1 MDNASKIAALKT
13 PKPTI
18 ASRRPML
25 NSQRSMSVLSINTSA
40 THHDLMRRNSS
51 STTTSSRHR
60 SGIHASSTPPPPL
73 PTSAT
78 GAQMSPEEL
87 SSKIADSFQQFS
99 SMLSQLSTNTTSQQK
114 HQRTHNTAA
123 AKPGEVTTPTAP
135 VTPPPALPRL
145 PSVKPTLVRHPPSS
159 PPQQPQRQQQKKQRR
174 SLEKPIKQKA
184 KRPTALVTTSHEKT
198 AARQEDEEDTI
209 EATKLVEIYS
219 RYAVF
224 NEHYNLDEIPLLHG
238 NTRLRHRLLIKWFNR
253 AASIGDLDTMKRMLA
268 TTQVSLDATDD
279 AKTGI
284 TALMYAAYFGHFQ
297 CLQLLLN
304 HQKQASM
311 DIVNQQDKK
320 GWTALVWAVHGHQLD
335 AVKTLLDHGA
345 NKNLKTRQ
353 ARTVHQYP
361 TLHAIKELLGEQMV
375 PVPVPEPDAAAIPPA
390 LTPAPAPAPHPQAT
404 EPLDSPTTP
413 TPTTASIPHHNLHYQ
428 ASVDGYSHF
437 LNHHQHTKAK
447 PTSSSGSTAT
457 SRPTDSPK
465 LTPPDFSQLLSIATP
480 PKEQQQQRNK
490 EAPQPVMTQEEE
502 EDLKQWEASVK
513 SLSTFSWNQC
523 LPDQMFVFSQD
534 ELHYIL
540 DHALH
545 VTDTKSLA
553 NKSALDNALWQPAN
567 IVFLSARFAH
577 YCSSRELL
585 TLLLNTAAA
594 KLSRIIKAA
603 SRDTQ
608 GLAFWIANMCQ
619 LSSYLKKDPGLSIPT
634 MDTQETLSA
643 LVSEAYTYFVTES
656 QKRLERLLPAVMDYE
671 PIHELNQVDFADDWQ
686 RFFRRS
692 SHTLSNRKSID
703 VLSTINNAT
712 TNTPDSSERKYSLD
726 ATSLGS
732 LDETAPTP
740 QSMTL
745 LLTEL
750 QRSLQSYHVPPAI
763 VIQAMAQF
771 FHYLSCEMFNR
782 VLTYKKYLCRSKALQ
797 MRMNLSAFEDWIRN
811 QKLPTSLN
819 QSFEPL
825 VQLLQ
830 LLQCLSQLD
839 DVLLFSS
846 TIQTF
851 DKLNALQVKRCV
863 QNYRY
868 EVSESRLPDQ
878 VTDLANQWVVD
889 HQHHWRNQRK
899 ASIEIDERET
909 RARPT
914 SISSLNSLLTPTNK
928 TMHELESP
936 TTTIPVPPSSSS
948 TEEEK
953 RNSKYLLP
961 FSLLETT
968 ALLQGWTNEQHKYL
982 NENDIMLYSDTIYKE
997 IKLKKQEEF
1006 NVLDKIFPT
1015 ITEEWLYSIDK

>member
-1 MDNASKIAALKT
+1 MDNTSKIAALKT
-13 PKPTI
+13 SKPTI

-51 STTTSSRHR
+51 STTTSNRHR

-78 GAQMSPEEL
+78 NTQMSPEEL

-114 HQRTHNTAA
+114 HQHARNAA
-123 AKPGEVTTPTAP
+123 IAKSGMVTTPTAP
-135 VTPPPALPRL
+135 VTPPPALPLL
-145 PSVKPTLVRHPPSS
+145 PSVKPTSVRHPPSS
-159 PPQQPQRQQQKKQRR
+159 PLQSQSQQQKQQR
-174 SLEKPIKQKA
+174 SVEKPVKKKA
-184 KRPTALVTTSHEKT
+184 KKPVALATASHEKT
-198 AARQEDEEDTI
+198 SRQEDEDEDAI

-253 AASIGDLDTMKRMLA
+253 AASIGDVDTMKRMLA
-268 TTQVSLDATDD
+268 TTDVNVDDTDD
-279 AKTGI
+279 TKTGI
-284 TALMYAAYFGHFQ
+284 TALMYAAYFGHLQ

-304 HQKQASM
+304 HQMQKNM
-311 DIVNQQDKK
+311 DIINQQDKK

-335 AVKTLLDHGA
+335 AVKILLDHGA
-345 NKNLKTRQ
+345 CKSIKTKQ
-353 ARTVHQYP
+353 TRTVYQYP
-361 TLHAIKELLGEQMV
+361 TLHAIKELLGEQKV
-375 PVPVPEPDAAAIPPA
+375 HVPDATAIHTVPA
-390 LTPAPAPAPHPQAT
+390 PTLTPPPQPT
-404 EPLDSPTTP
+404 ELLESPTTP
-413 TPTTASIPHHNLHYQ
+413 TPTTASIPHHDMYHQ
-428 ASVDGYSHF
+428 ASADGYSHF

-447 PTSSSGSTAT
+447 LASSSVPITT
-457 SRPTDSPK
+457 NRPADSPK
-465 LTPPDFSQLLSIATP
+465 LTPPDFSQLLSITTP

-490 EAPQPVMTQEEE
+490 ETSHTAMTQEEE

-534 ELHYIL
+534 EMHYIL

-577 YCSSRELL
+577 YCSSRDLL
-585 TLLLNTAAA
+585 ALLLSTTAV
-594 KLSRIIKAA
+594 KLSRIIKATC
-603 SRDTQ
+603 RDTQ

-619 LSSYLKKDPGLSIPT
+619 LSSYLKKDPGLSIST
-634 MDTQETLSA
+634 IDTQETLSA
-643 LVSEAYTYFVTES
+643 LISETYTYFITES
-656 QKRLERLLPAVMDYE
+656 QKRLEKILPAVMDYE

-703 VLSTINNAT
+703 VLFTINTAT
-712 TNTPDSSERKYSLD
+712 TNIPDSSERKYSLD
-726 ATSLGS
+726 AASLSS
-732 LDETAPTP
+732 LDETVSTP
-740 QSMTL
+740 QAMTL

-750 QRSLQSYHVPPAI
+750 QRTLQSYHVPPAI

-797 MRMNLSAFEDWIRN
+797 IRMNLSAFEDWVRM

-878 VTDLANQWVVD
+878 VTELANQWVVD

-909 RARPT
+909 RARPS

-928 TMHELESP
+928 TMHELDSP
-936 TTTIPVPPSSSS
+936 TTNIPVPPPSS

-961 FSLLETT
+961 FSVLETT

-982 NENDIMLYSDTIYKE
+982 NENDIMLYSDIIYKE
-997 IKLKKQEEF
+997 IKLKRQEEF